1 VRPKPL
7 HGVRVLDLTRL
18 LPGPLCTLHLADM
31 GADVVKIEDPGAGDY
46 ARRIGQVRRENSLFF
61 LALNRNKRAMRLDLK
76 QDAGRE
82 VFLRL
87 AANADVIV
95 ESFRPGV
102 VERLGIGFDAVRG
115 VNPRIVYCSISGYG
129 HTGPYRDRPGHDINY
144 LGYAG
149 VLDDIGKEAPAI
161 PSLQIADTLG
171 GALTGAMGIL
181 AALLDARQSGQGR
194 HIDVAM
200 ADSVLAHALFA
211 LSTLKEE
218 QTPPPR
224 GGGPLSGGAPWYNVY
239 ETSDG
244 RYLAL
249 GSLEK
254 KFWDS
259 LCDAL
264 KRPDLRARHGASGAE
279 AVALKAELDSI
290 FQKRPLSYWSERLS
304 GLNCCASPVL
314 TLAEALEDP
323 QFKARKMVITSTHP
337 VDGEVTQFAL
347 PVKFSE
353 FEFKVER
360 PAPSP
365 GEHCEEI
372 LGEAGYSAQ
381 EIAALKKHGVI

>member
-31 GADVVKIEDPGAGDY
+31 GADVVKVEDPEAGDY

-264 KRPDLRARHGASGAE
+264 KRPDLKTRHGGRGAE

-304 GLNCCASPVL
+304 RLNCCASPVL

-381 EIAALKKHGVI
+381 EIAALRKTGVI